1 MEIINALGDD
11 IGTIKAMD
19 YYIKLNGF
27 RQNGVGWGGFV
38 EISHGWHHEFSQVTR
53 IELLDNWIKVLEAQL
68 ELEKSAYEKDGGLYK
83 WK

>member
-1 MEIINALGDD
+1 MESLADV
-11 IGTIKAMD
+11 IGEAVKLSAYD
-19 YYIKLNGF
+19 YQDVGKS
-27 RQNGVGWGGFV
+27 GVV
-38 EISHGWHHEFSQVTR
+38 EIGHLWHHKFSQVTR

>member
-1 MEIINALGDD
+1 MESLADVIGEAVKLSAYDYGD
-11 IGTIKAMD
+11 
-19 YYIKLNGF
+19 
-27 RQNGVGWGGFV
+27 VGKSGIV
-38 EISHGWHHEFSQVTR
+38 EFGHFWYCNFNQVTR